1 MGDSLGVLGLE
12 MGITV
17 QEVNVRYQLLEQILH
32 PERHNRE
39 VMGMTSEETVD
50 TFKLVKNAQ
59 QYLRTNIRSLQK
71 FQ

>member
-32 PERHNRE
+32 SERHNRE